1 MAAGANPT
9 AQQIGS
15 LFKAMGERL
24 GAALPSAHPDVA
36 SALSQVG
43 GSWLQLAGA
52 AGCALMPSDTER
64 LIRTEDEMTR
74 HVGESQPVYRFLSSG
89 DAVLSC
95 DRQAFSAVGW
105 DLWSNTPVA
114 SQPPQLPMTAMALQ
128 TAIMSLQMHIA
139 SQPAL
144 DAQRAAG
151 PAAAAAAA
159 AGGGTKKLAPYHRGA
174 PRPHGDDA

>member
-52 AGCALMPSDTER
+52 AGCA

-159 AGGGTKKLAPYHRGA
+159 GGGTKKLLAPYHRGA